1 MITAIRSGEFVMS
14 FMSLFPNG
22 QERRVA
28 QDEASAA
35 LDKYGDKAA
44 AVLLMK
50 AQQSQSSTRRTVYKL
65 ARRIVLKS
73 A

>member
-1 MITAIRSGEFVMS
+1 MS
-14 FMSLFPNG
+14 FLSLFPNG
-22 QERRVA
+22 QERRLA
-28 QDEASAA
+28 YEEAAAA
-35 LDKYGDKAA
+35 LEKYGDKAA

-65 ARRIVLKS
+65 ARKIVLKS